1 MTINNIYKGFG
12 FYMLMILLYILIATF
27 VVSLISLVGLIVA
40 ANKIKTF
47 LTYFVAFS
55 AGGLLAA
62 ALFDLIPE
70 AIKEVKSLESG
81 LVFVGIGILFFFV
94 MESFMHWKGGHS
106 HGPGHGHDHVHINSK
121 KPAGALVFSAAMLHN
136 FTDGLVIA
144 GAFLLNISIGVITTL
159 LVAIHEIPHE
169 FGDFAL
175 FLHSGYSKWQAVKIN
190 FLSAISAV
198 VGGIAGFFALE
209 QVNSIVGYVVLFAAG
224 GFLYIALSNIV
235 PELHTSEGGKQKLIE
250 GIIFIASF
258 VVIGIFLKLLGV

>member
-1 MTINNIYKGFG
+1 
-12 FYMLMILLYILIATF
+12 MILLYILIATF
-27 VVSLISLVGLIVA
+27 VVSLISLVGLLVT

-70 AIKEVKSLESG
+70 SLKEINNLEAG
-81 LVFVGIGILFFFV
+81 FLFIGIGILFFFV
-94 MESFMHWKGGHS
+94 MESFMHWRNGHS
-106 HGPGHGHDHVHINSK
+106 HTHTHTHERANKITK
-121 KPAGALVFSAAMLHN
+121 KPIGAVVFSAALLHN
-136 FTDGLVIA
+136 FTDGIVIA
-144 GAFLLNISIGVITTL
+144 GAFLLSVPIGIITTL

-190 FLSAISAV
+190 FFSAISAII
-198 VGGIAGFFALE
+198 GGLAGYFALE
-209 QVNSIVGYVVLFAAG
+209 PLNSIAGYVVLFAAG

-235 PELHTSEGGKQKLIE
+235 PELHASEGGKEKIIE
-250 GIIFIASF
+250 GAIFILSF
-258 VVIGIFLKLLGV
+258 IAIGFFLKLLGV